1 MMHRASETKPYID
14 KMTFDPPSP
23 QKQEKEKEKEKR
35 E

>member
-14 KMTFDPPSP
+14 KMTLHPPP
-23 QKQEKEKEKEKR
+23 QKKKKKQEKR